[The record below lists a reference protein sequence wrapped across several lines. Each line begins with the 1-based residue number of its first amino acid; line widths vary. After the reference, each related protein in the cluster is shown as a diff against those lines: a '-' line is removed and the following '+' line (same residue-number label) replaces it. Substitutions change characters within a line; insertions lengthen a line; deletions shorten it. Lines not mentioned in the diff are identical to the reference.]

1 MKPIHRR
8 VGQIFIDSYAG
19 IQREVW
25 WLSLIMLINRSGS
38 MVFPFMS
45 IYLTHH
51 LMYSNI
57 QAGWILSSFGLGS
70 MCGALMGGWLSDK
83 YGNFKVQFASLVL
96 GGCGWL
102 MLSHVTDYY
111 SLMILVFC
119 QSTVSDAFRPANGSS
134 ITMFTTPQS
143 RTQSFS
149 LNRMAM
155 NMGYTVGPAIG
166 GVFATISYTWLF
178 YADGVTCILAAFVFL
193 FLFRRYFNIHKKN
206 VVDELLDEQM
216 SDNISPLKDGLFM
229 AFIACVIF
237 FAGVFFQLLFTLPVY
252 YKDVYK
258 MSEFGV
264 GALMASNGLIVFIME
279 MTFVY
284 LVGKRAKHTSLIL
297 MGILTVGLSFIM
309 LNWVHSLYWLIFGMV
324 VISIGE
330 IMAMPFMQT
339 FVANRAA
346 KKSLGKYMAWY
357 SFAYSASMIVSP
369 VLGMWTIKE
378 YGFEVLWEACMVIS
392 IFTSVGLFFIFR
404 LNDKV
409 SNSQHAIAI

>member
-1 MKPIHRR
+1 
-8 VGQIFIDSYAG
+8 
-19 IQREVW
+19 
-25 WLSLIMLINRSGS
+25 
-38 MVFPFMS
+38 
-45 IYLTHH
+45 
-51 LMYSNI
+51 
-57 QAGWILSSFGLGS
+57 
-70 MCGALMGGWLSDK
+70 
-83 YGNFKVQFASLVL
+83 
-96 GGCGWL
+96 
-102 MLSHVTDYY
+102 
-111 SLMILVFC
+111 
-119 QSTVSDAFRPANGSS
+119 
-134 ITMFTTPQS
+134 
-143 RTQSFS
+143 
-149 LNRMAM
+149 
-155 NMGYTVGPAIG
+155 
-166 GVFATISYTWLF
+166 
-178 YADGVTCILAAFVFL
+178 
-193 FLFRRYFNIHKKN
+193 
-206 VVDELLDEQM
+206 
-216 SDNISPLKDGLFM
+216 
-229 AFIACVIF
+229 
-237 FAGVFFQLLFTLPVY
+237 QLLFTLPVY

-309 LNWVHSLYWLIFGMV
+309 LNWVHSLYWLILGMV